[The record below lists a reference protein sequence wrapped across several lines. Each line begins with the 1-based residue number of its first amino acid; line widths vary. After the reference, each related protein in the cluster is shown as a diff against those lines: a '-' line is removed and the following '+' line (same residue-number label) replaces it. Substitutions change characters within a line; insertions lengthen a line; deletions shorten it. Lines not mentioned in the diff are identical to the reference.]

1 MENFFKYEAMGKIL
15 LKDLA
20 EELNDPD
27 NIQRSARTMKSV
39 LYAITNM
46 LSFDQSIEFLKN
58 VPLYAKGIEQNGW
71 TIGNNNVENVETVD
85 DLSNELRNIDHQF
98 AYIDFPSEKEAQ
110 WAIKSVFRVLCWH
123 TDQEKMLTMTHL
135 LPKSLR
141 DFLQDSAVV

>member
-1 MENFFKYEAMGKIL
+1 MENFYKYEAMGKIL

-46 LSFDQSIEFLKN
+46 LSFDQSIQFLKLI
-58 VPLYAKGIEQNGW
+58 PLYAKGIEQNGW
-71 TIGNNNVENVETVD
+71 TIGNNSVENVETIG
-85 DLSNELRNIDHQF
+85 DLSEELRNINHQF
-98 AYIDFPSEKEAQ
+98 YHLDFPNERETQ

-123 TDQEKMLTMTHL
+123 TDQEKMHTMIRL
-135 LPKSLR
+135 LPPR
-141 DFLQDSAVV
+141 IQEFLEDAAVV

>member
-1 MENFFKYEAMGKIL
+1 MGKIL

-46 LSFDQSIEFLKN
+46 LSFEDSIQFLKM

-71 TIGNNNVENVETVD
+71 TIGNNNVEQVRKIE
-85 DLSNELRNIDHQF
+85 DLTTELQKINHEYYQV
-98 AYIDFPSEKEAQ
+98 DFPNQKETE
-110 WAIKSVFRVLCWH
+110 WAIQSVFRVLCWH
-123 TDQEKMLTMTHL
+123 TDQEKMYHIKTL
-135 LPKSLR
+135 LPEDLQY
-141 DFLQDSAVV
+141 FLEDYAVV